1 MSERLASGNTPKL
14 IQPFAPDRFANDRMV
29 PDAASAGTH

>member
-1 MSERLASGNTPKL
+1 MAERIATGSTPEL
-14 IQPFAPDRFANDRMV
+14 MTPFAPDRFANDRMV